1 MTAAFVQ
8 RLQELGWIEGRNI
21 AIEYRWAEGRFD
33 RSPELVAEL
42 IRLKVDVIV
51 THSPSLI
58 VAAKR
63 ATSDIPIVFAAVADP
78 VSIGVV
84 DSLARPGGN
93 VTGLSNQFPDAAG
106 KRVELVREVVPSL
119 HQLAILASV
128 GSVTAALEVREVEAA
143 ARKLGLEAA
152 TSGIRR
158 AEDIEP
164 AITALVGRAEA
175 LYVFA
180 EPLTN
185 TNRARI
191 ATLALGAR
199 LPTVSA
205 FREFTEAGGLISYGA
220 NLPDQFRRS
229 GDYVDKILRGRKP
242 ADLPVE
248 QPTKFEL
255 VINLKTAKAL
265 GLEVPPTLLAR
276 ADEVIE

>member
-1 MTAAFVQ
+1 MTPNGGSHGKPHPTTKILSHARRRGFLGANSPQVQARWTAAFVQ

-78 VSIGVV
+78 VSICVV

-119 HQLAILASV
+119 HQLAILANV
-128 GSVTAALEVREVEAA
+128 GM
-143 ARKLGLEAA
+143 
-152 TSGIRR
+152 
-158 AEDIEP
+158 
-164 AITALVGRAEA
+164 
-175 LYVFA
+175 
-180 EPLTN
+180 PLPLW
-185 TNRARI
+185 RS
-191 ATLALGAR
+191 AR
-199 LPTVSA
+199 L
-205 FREFTEAGGLISYGA
+205 R
-220 NLPDQFRRS
+220 QR
-229 GDYVDKILRGRKP
+229 
-242 ADLPVE
+242 
-248 QPTKFEL
+248 
-255 VINLKTAKAL
+255 
-265 GLEVPPTLLAR
+265 
-276 ADEVIE
+276 